1 MALCRH
7 LANQCMFDLSYPLAL
22 VQESHQLGTRAERR
36 AVLDSLGSS
45 ARKRV
50 GGRRHAVGLYQ
61 VQATMASAPTLDDS
75 RGQRPSWRLRAPAGG
90 HTVLCCCSEGA
101 SQSMLTVLKS
111 NGLVNRTIQAQV
123 SVWHPPGASQVHRGR
138 ELLETVLAVLAVIIL
153 EPLGRGVD
161 FLGRVCV
168 FAAPGRLRDAQRRR
182 P

>member
-1 MALCRH
+1 
-7 LANQCMFDLSYPLAL
+7 
-22 VQESHQLGTRAERR
+22 
-36 AVLDSLGSS
+36 
-45 ARKRV
+45 
-50 GGRRHAVGLYQ
+50 
-61 VQATMASAPTLDDS
+61 
-75 RGQRPSWRLRAPAGG
+75 
-90 HTVLCCCSEGA
+90 
-101 SQSMLTVLKS
+101 MLTVLKS

-182 P
+182 PRSSQRECSRRRHADRAGCGWRGVDIAGRAMVMRSA